1 MLIRAAEAR
10 DARAIASFISMAESE
25 MVHHFTGTT
34 DPVKS
39 LDALE
44 KFVMSPVPNRYSL
57 KNNLVVEEDGK
68 AVAAMM
74 VFPAD
79 SQPDLDG
86 PLLESLNARG
96 YGLDELFF
104 EGEPG
109 TFYLSTMGVDPDYRG
124 RGYGSALLTAAGKVA
139 REKGFTR
146 VSLLVSKGKP
156 KARALYERLGFSP
169 LSEVRIGDVDYIR
182 MVKGVSDA

>member
-1 MLIRAAEAR
+1 MIIRPAEER
-10 DARAIASFISMAESE
+10 DVRAIASFIAMAESE

-34 DPVKS
+34 DPEKS

-44 KFVMSPVPNRYSL
+44 KFVLSPVPNRYSL
-57 KNNLVVEEDGK
+57 ANNLVVEEDGR

-86 PLLESLNARG
+86 PLLESLNARS

-109 TFYLSTMGVDPDYRG
+109 TFYLSTMGVDPAYRG
-124 RGYGSALLTAAGKVA
+124 RGYGSALLNAAGDIA
-139 REKGFTR
+139 REKGFKQ

-156 KARALYERLGFSP
+156 KAQELYERIGFAP
-169 LSEVRIGDVDYIR
+169 LTDVRIGDVDYIR
-182 MVKGVSDA
+182 MVKAV